1 MVAISQNIVNSLTG
15 GTLDIQKLA
24 TDLTN
29 AVKAPQQAAIDSR
42 KTLANARISSIGK
55 IMSSANQLKTAMAN
69 YGDPK
74 NVAYK
79 LSTDPNASFQF
90 HASAQARAVD
100 FSFQVNHPAS
110 TNSVM
115 LAGFPADGTLAGA
128 DGVGVL
134 NIYSGTKPADPT
146 EGRTLLKSF
155 KLSDYATLDDLKS
168 AIQKETGFSASI
180 VSSGTGAGA
189 LNYLTIS
196 HGLGVDNKF
205 FVDTVKDDGSPLTDG
220 LQLLSEAGAQSN
232 GQDAEIS
239 YNGVIFTSPNNTFAN
254 LVPDLQININAN
266 TPANTTVHLST
277 TNNTDVCKG
286 ALQDIVTAYNM
297 LLETVTT
304 EAKYDK
310 DVTKRGGLAN
320 DSIVRGLLSQ
330 MRKLSTDPIQLAD
343 GKSVTLA
350 EVGVRTNLDGSLALD
365 TTKLN
370 QVVASSPG
378 LLESVMASGASAG
391 AIERFTKL
399 TDVVVGPSSSFTTI
413 QNSVTNSDLPKI
425 AADQLKLDDQMTALM
440 DKYLKQFSAMQ
451 TIVQASKTTQDSLT
465 QSMAA
470 WTAGLKG

>member
-1 MVAISQNIVNSLTG
+1 
-15 GTLDIQKLA
+15 
-24 TDLTN
+24 
-29 AVKAPQQAAIDSR
+29 VKAPQQAAIDSR

-74 NVAYK
+74 TVAYK
-79 LSTDPNASFQF
+79 LSSDPNATFQF

-115 LAGFPADGTLAGA
+115 LAGFPADGTLAGG
-128 DGVGVL
+128 DGTGVL
-134 NIYSGTKPADPT
+134 NIYSGTKPADST
-146 EGRTLLKSF
+146 AGRTLLKSF
-155 KLSDYATLDDLKS
+155 KLSDYKTLDELKT

-189 LNYLTIS
+189 LNYLTIT
-196 HGLGVDNKF
+196 HGLGVANKF
-205 FVDTVKDDGSPLTDG
+205 YVDTVKDDGSQYGAPLTDG
-220 LQLLSEAGAQSN
+220 LQSVSEAGAQSN

-239 YNGVIFTSPNNTFAN
+239 YNGVTFTSPNNTFAN